1 MSESFNMLEVSNLVT
16 GTVGEP
22 GQRIFFLQARDTHN
36 LVSLKLEKGQAH
48 ALASGILEIL
58 DDRGDT
64 SDPIRPEDLVE
75 PLMAA
80 WTVASLGIGIEE
92 DADRAHVIVE
102 ELTDDEDDEPAT
114 ALWSH
119 VRPGQGFRRSCTVA
133 DRARQRFRTAER
145 SSATLS
151 HERPD
156 RS

>member
-92 DADRAHVIVE
+92 DADRVHVIVE

-114 ALWSH
+114 ARFGLTFAQARGFAGH
-119 VRPGQGFRRSCTVA
+119 ALLLIEHGRDFGRQNGHRP
-133 DRARQRFRTAER
+133 
-145 SSATLS
+145 
-151 HERPD
+151 H
-156 RS
+156 

>member
-22 GQRIFFLQARDTHN
+22 GQRIFFQARDTHN

-75 PLMAA
+75 PVMAA
-80 WTVASLGIGIEE
+80 WTVASLGIGIEG
-92 DADRAHVIVE
+92 DADRVHVIVE

-114 ALWSH
+114 ARFGLTFAQARGFAGH
-119 VRPGQGFRRSCTVA
+119 ALLLIEHGRDFGRQNGHRP
-133 DRARQRFRTAER
+133 
-145 SSATLS
+145 
-151 HERPD
+151 H
-156 RS
+156 

>member
-75 PLMAA
+75 PVMAA

-92 DADRAHVIVE
+92 DADRVHVIVE

-114 ALWSH
+114 ARFGLTFAQARGFAGH
-119 VRPGQGFRRSCTVA
+119 ALLLIEHGRDFGRQNGHRP
-133 DRARQRFRTAER
+133 
-145 SSATLS
+145 
-151 HERPD
+151 H
-156 RS
+156 